1 MACRKAHSAAI
12 TSALSRSTENM
23 KLIAILS
30 SVMAAVVLSG
40 CGVQSIPEAKNE
52 VESAMS
58 EVQNQYKRRSDL
70 VPQLVSVVRGYAK
83 QEEKVLTEVTEARAR
98 ATSITIDPSKVSPA
112 QLAEFQK
119 SQGQLGQALGRL
131 LVASE
136 NYPDLKSNSNF
147 RDLQAQIEGTENR
160 ITVARNRAIVSI
172 KDYNNQVT
180 VPPTS
185 WTNSIFY
192 HYDKMPQWDV
202 SAEEKATIEK
212 PPKVDL

>member
-1 MACRKAHSAAI
+1 
-12 TSALSRSTENM
+12 M